1 MCIYWTVNKNMLSN
15 AVRMLR

>member
-1 MCIYWTVNKNMLSN
+1 VNKNMLSN